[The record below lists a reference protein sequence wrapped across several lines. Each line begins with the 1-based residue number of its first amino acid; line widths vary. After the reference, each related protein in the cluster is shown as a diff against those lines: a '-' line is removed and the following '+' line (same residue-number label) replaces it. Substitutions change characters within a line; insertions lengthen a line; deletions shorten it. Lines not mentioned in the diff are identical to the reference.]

1 MERIKWFEVHWSS
14 NYENVS
20 KNIIANKFSENKQ
33 YGFKVYKRR
42 DNYIN
47 ASYIQIKEVEEEI
60 ENPLTNELTVYKRV
74 LFDKNDFVI
83 ENNIFGIVLINPSRP
98 SQQLINTIASLS
110 NFNITIKTLNYNLSK
125 LIQILKLKLE
135 NLTINQIECS
145 EIKIKG
151 LTSAKLTAKN
161 NQNDLF
167 CDVEEFLHNKE
178 YIIEKVKCSFDHNS
192 QSLNFE
198 LSNHG
203 SLKAKKNILEF
214 ISHIIKESILEI
226 KQ

>member
-1 MERIKWFEVHWSS
+1 MDKIKWFEVHWSS
-14 NYENVS
+14 NYKNVS
-20 KNIIANKFSENKQ
+20 RNIIANKFFDNKQ

-42 DNYIN
+42 ENYIN
-47 ASYIQIKEVEEEI
+47 ASYIEIKEIEEEI

-83 ENNIFGIVLINPSRP
+83 ENNIFGIKLINPSRT
-98 SQQLINTIASLS
+98 SQHLINTIASLS
-110 NFNITIKTLNYNLSK
+110 NFNITIKALNYNLSK

-151 LTSAKLTAKN
+151 LTFAKLTAN
-161 NQNDLF
+161 NSQNDLF
-167 CDVEEFLHNKE
+167 CDIEEFLHDKE
-178 YIIEKVKCSFDHNS
+178 YTIKKVKCSFYHNS
-192 QSLNFE
+192 QCSNFE
-198 LSNHG
+198 LSNNG

-214 ISHIIKESILEI
+214 ISPIIKESILEI

>member
-20 KNIIANKFSENKQ
+20 KNIIANKFSDNKQ

-42 DNYIN
+42 DDHIN
-47 ASYIQIKEVEEEI
+47 ASYIEIKEIEEEV

-74 LFDKNDFVI
+74 LFDKNDFII
-83 ENNIFGIVLINPSRP
+83 ENNIFGIELINPSRT
-98 SQQLINTIASLS
+98 SQHLINTIASLS
-110 NFNITIKTLNYNLSK
+110 NFNITIKPFNYNLSK

-151 LTSAKLTAKN
+151 HTSGKLTAKN

-167 CDVEEFLHNKE
+167 SDIEEFLHNRE
-178 YIIEKVKCSFDHNS
+178 YTIEKVKCSFSNNS
-192 QSLNFE
+192 QFVNFE

-203 SLKAKKNILEF
+203 SLKAKKTVLEF
-214 ISHIIKESILEI
+214 ISPIIKESILEI
-226 KQ
+226 K